1 MTSSLDNFINSVVSV
16 ITGDG
21 RNIVGQL
28 KGFDQLVNL
37 VMVDSHERVFSEKRG
52 VELVPL
58 GVYII
63 RGDNV

>member
-1 MTSSLDNFINSVVSV
+1 M